1 MSKVLLDHIKS
12 LWLASASAVQVQQ
25 QVKDQIDTSKPGLTA
40 PQGVVASEVFTYSP
54 TKINKVEK
62 TQT

>member
-12 LWLASASAVQVQQ
+12 LWQASASAVQVQQ
-25 QVKDQIDTSKPGLTA
+25 QVKDQVDLTKPA
-40 PQGVVASEVFTYSP
+40 VNVAQGVVATEVFTYSP
-54 TKINKVEK
+54 SKINKVEK